1 MSKLQGCGLGL
12 RREFIQEVIPQGFKP
27 DFWEITPENWIHMP
41 YHHKEAFEEI
51 VSSSKTI
58 AHGVSLSIGSD
69 KKPSKKFLKQM
80 KDFLDCYHIKEYS
93 EHISFSNMQ
102 NAHSYELL
110 PLPLTK
116 SMIERLCDRI
126 KYVQDALQRELI
138 LENATYYYV
147 PHATMSE
154 IDFLNE
160 LIHKS
165 GVKFL
170 LDVNNVYV
178 NSVNHNYD
186 AKAFIDEFDM
196 STVSYIHIAGHYDD
210 KESGFLVDT
219 HGKAVKDEVWD
230 LLEHT
235 LKKRKVP
242 TMIERDNHIPS
253 LKAMKR
259 EYEKLSS
266 LYGSIS

>member
-1 MSKLQGCGLGL
+1 MNKLQECGLGL
-12 RREFIQEVIPQGFKP
+12 RREFLQEVAQSGFKP
-27 DFWEITPENWIHMP
+27 DFWEVTPENWIHMP
-41 YHHKEAFEEI
+41 YHHKEAFEKV
-51 VSSSKTI
+51 VSSCKTI

-69 KKPSKKFLKQM
+69 KKPSKKFLKQI
-80 KDFLDCYHIKEYS
+80 KSFLDRYGIEEYS
-93 EHISFSNMQ
+93 EHISFSNM
-102 NAHSYELL
+102 NDAHTYELL
-110 PLPLTK
+110 PLPLTQA
-116 SMIERLCDRI
+116 MIQRLGDRI
-126 KYVQDALQRELI
+126 KYVEDVLQRPLI

-160 LIHKS
+160 LIHQTK
-165 GVKFL
+165 VKFL

-186 AKAFIDEFDM
+186 AKAFIDAFDT
-196 STVSYIHIAGHYDD
+196 STVSYIHVAGHFDD

-219 HGKAVKDEVWD
+219 HGRAVKKDVWD

-235 LKKRKVP
+235 LKKAKVP

-253 LKAMKR
+253 LKAMKT
-259 EYEKLSS
+259 EYKKLCDV
-266 LYGSIS
+266 YGRV